1 MNPRSLRFR
10 MTAWYAGLLAS
21 ALLLFGVFVYAGLE
35 RYLDFSLQ
43 KTLTEQSRSI
53 GTQLLASIPSKRPGW
68 LASEINEAYAPD
80 VNGHFIRVTGAD
92 GEILYLSGP
101 PKDNSFDP
109 SRVPS
114 FTTNGKEGYLK
125 HFGMAGGHRLLVTGM
140 VFTNPDG
147 KRFLVESGAA
157 YDPIENIL
165 HGLLVTLGIYM
176 PLAVSL
182 AIVGGYW
189 LMRRSLRPVDEITK
203 RAQGITST
211 NLSERLPIIK
221 TGDELER
228 LSTALNHMIARLDD
242 AFQHINR
249 FSADASHEL
258 RTPLTILQLELEGMI
273 QHYRLDPE
281 LVDQIGSALEETHR
295 LSRIVENLL
304 VISRLDAGEVH
315 IQKMKFDLGEL
326 AVSTVDQMKL
336 LAEEKLLS
344 MQCHAAGGVYIE
356 ADQARLKQVIVNL
369 IDNAIKYTPPGGGI
383 NIDVGANQHS
393 ATVEV
398 SDSGVGISAEVL
410 PHVFERFY
418 RADKARSR
426 DSGGAG
432 LGLAIVK
439 AICTALGAEIRITST
454 EGLGSRFIVSLP
466 LAPSHGG
473 ESPNTTKVPITV
485 SEERS

>member
-1 MNPRSLRFR
+1 MNSRSIRFR

-21 ALLLFGVFVYAGLE
+21 ALLLFGVFVYTGLE
-35 RYLDFSLQ
+35 RYLDFSFQ

-80 VNGHFIRVTGAD
+80 VNGQFIRVIG
-92 GEILYLSGP
+92 GNGGIVYLSGP

-109 SRVPS
+109 SRVPLFAS
-114 FTTNGKEGYLK
+114 DGKAEYLK
-125 HFGMAGGHRLLVTGM
+125 HFRVAGGHQLLVKGM

-147 KRFLVESGAA
+147 SRSIVESGAP
-157 YDPIENIL
+157 YEPIENIL
-165 HGLLVTLGIYM
+165 HGLLVTFGIYM
-176 PLAVSL
+176 PLVVSL
-182 AIVGGYW
+182 AIVGGYG

-203 RAQGITST
+203 QAQGITST
-211 NLSERLPIIK
+211 NLSERLPLIE

-258 RTPLTILQLELEGMI
+258 RTPLTILQLELEGI
-273 QHYRLDPE
+273 VQRYRLDPE
-281 LVDQIGSALEETHR
+281 VVDQIGSALEETQR

-304 VISRLDAGEVH
+304 VISRLDAGQVQIERV
-315 IQKMKFDLGEL
+315 KLDLGDL
-326 AVSTVDQMKL
+326 ALSTADQMKL
-336 LAEEKLLS
+336 LAEEKLLL
-344 MQCHAAGGVYIE
+344 MHCHAAPGVYIE

-369 IDNAIKYTPPGGGI
+369 IDNAIKYTPPGGEI
-383 NIDVGANQHS
+383 NIDVGVNQHY

-398 SDSGVGISAEVL
+398 SDSGVGISPEVL

-439 AICTALGAEIRITST
+439 AICTALGAEISITST
-454 EGLGSRFIVSLP
+454 EGRGSRFVVKLP
-466 LAPSHGG
+466 LAAPYGG
-473 ESPNTTKVPITV
+473 ESRRVPVMV
-485 SEERS
+485 SEDRS